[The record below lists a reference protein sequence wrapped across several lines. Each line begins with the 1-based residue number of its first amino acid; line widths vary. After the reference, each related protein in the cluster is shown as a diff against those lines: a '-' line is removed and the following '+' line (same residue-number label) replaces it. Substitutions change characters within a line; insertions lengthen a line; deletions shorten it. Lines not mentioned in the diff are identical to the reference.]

1 LQAGHDA
8 QIFADHLPAAMLFIP
23 SIKGISH
30 SFEEDTSDADIAL
43 GCQVYAGACA
53 RMLTEDRP
61 APQERHAD
69 LVAKL

>member
-1 LQAGHDA
+1 
-8 QIFADHLPAAMLFIP
+8 MLFIP